1 MKLRTL
7 IADDEPLARERLRFL
22 LGNDEE
28 IDIVA
33 ECRNAREAI
42 GALRAGSIDLAFLD
56 IEMPGP
62 GGFEVIE
69 QIGVENM
76 PITVFVT
83 AHNTYAVRA
92 FEVNALDY
100 LTKPV
105 EPGRLQATLARI
117 REKCTAEAAARALRD
132 RLGNLLQNLI
142 PGSYPE
148 RLLVP
153 SGTKSVFVAV
163 REIEWIE
170 AADYY
175 AVVHVGHQSLVLRET
190 IKQLAATLDPQRF
203 VRIHRSAIVNI
214 EQVREVVRAGRS
226 EGWVVLSG
234 GQKVK
239 MSQLGW
245 QSLQATLGR
254 CARPTERT

>member
-7 IADDEPLARERLRFL
+7 IADDEPLARERLRLL
-22 LGNDEE
+22 LGGDAE

-42 GALRAGSIDLAFLD
+42 GALRSGSIDLAFLD
-56 IEMPGP
+56 IEMTGP
-62 GGFEVIE
+62 GGFDVIE
-69 QIGVENM
+69 QIGVDNM
-76 PITVFVT
+76 PLTVFVT

-92 FEVNALDY
+92 FEVHALDY

-117 REKCTAEAAARALRD
+117 KERCTTEAQARALRD
-132 RLGNLLQNLI
+132 RLNGLI
-142 PGSYPE
+142 QGLNPELYPE
-148 RLLVP
+148 RLLIP
-153 SGTKSVFVAV
+153 SGVKSVFVVV

-175 AVVHVGHQSLVLRET
+175 AVVHVGNQSLVLRET
-190 IKQLAATLDPQRF
+190 IKQLAATLDPKRF

-214 EQVREVVRAGRS
+214 EHVKEVVRAGRC

-245 QSLQATLGR
+245 ESLQGTLSPGR
-254 CARPTERT
+254 